1 MATGWPQVYTDQLV
15 DYKLMTDHKIDYY
28 TKKLTGDDWLQYW
41 LEVDDLHWPTSW
53 LQVMTD

>member
-1 MATGWPQVYTDQLV
+1 MATGWPQVY
-15 DYKLMTDHKIDYY
+15 TDHKIDYY